1 MSLPSA
7 SLRTGVLQALGAYTL
22 WGLFPLYVYLI
33 RGVPPLEILGHRVVW
48 CLLFLVVVLM
58 QRRQWAWLRTA
69 LTDARVLATFAA
81 TALLIAGNWFA
92 YLWSVA
98 AGHVIEAALGY
109 FINPLVS
116 VLFGALFLRE
126 RLNRVQ
132 WLSMALAGA
141 GVVWMGAGI
150 GHVPWVA
157 LFIAVTFSAYGLL
170 RKVAPLG
177 PLEGLTL
184 ESLVLTPIALW
195 LLVHL
200 HGHGS
205 DHFSQAALSLQVLV
219 ALSGIVT
226 ALPLLLFAASTRRI
240 PMTWVGM
247 LQYYSPTLQT
257 LIGVLV
263 FGDAIGARLPGFLL
277 IWAACVVFV
286 WDLLRRSR

>member
-200 HGHGS
+200 HGQGS
-205 DHFSQAALSLQVLV
+205 DHFSQASLSLQVLV